1 MSRGWRG
8 IPPEKGPPCE
18 RAEFGCVILSD
29 GDYSA
34 ARGEAAA
41 ESALNTSHTW
51 PVSCWKHGC
60 REFLGHS
67 VAHAGPIFPPPWLC
81 LLL

>member
-1 MSRGWRG
+1 MREQR
-8 IPPEKGPPCE
+8 
-18 RAEFGCVILSD
+18 FGCVILSD

-51 PVSCWKHGC
+51 PVSCRMYGC
-60 REFLGHS
+60 RESLGHS
-67 VAHAGPIFPPPWLC
+67 VAHAGPTFPLPWLC
-81 LLL
+81 LLLWDGDQPLACLVS